1 MSIEG
6 RIAIDVAFS
15 DTTSDTGV
23 QSLKRLALTSTD
35 AYTSGKVA
43 LIAGRC
49 GTANV
54 SVSVAPS
61 GYLDASGSAVSFT
74 SISRYAF
81 ACSRAATFYDV
92 IATVKVFSDGGRVGI
107 TDAAVTTPSTLTID
121 PTFTSG
127 TASYSLVVVGT

>member
-43 LIAGRC
+43 IIAGTC

-54 SVSVAPS
+54 SVTLGPSV
-61 GYLDASGSAVSFT
+61 YLDASGSAVSFT

-81 ACSRAATFYDV
+81 ACSRAAKCYDFIGAV
-92 IATVKVFSDGGRVGI
+92 AFSDGSRVSV
-107 TDAAVTTPSTLTID
+107 TDTANTSPIALTID
-121 PTFTSG
+121 PQFTSG

>member
-23 QSLKRLALTSTD
+23 QSLKRLVLTSTD

-43 LIAGRC
+43 IIAGTMT
-49 GTANV
+49 TAGATI
-54 SVSVAPS
+54 SLAPTA
-61 GYLDASGSAVSFT
+61 YKDASGSAVSFT
-74 SISRYAF
+74 SVSRYAF
-81 ACSRAATFYDV
+81 ACSAPAYASESPAVRLFSNSNRVAVCDAYNTAA
-92 IATVKVFSDGGRVGI
+92 SS
-107 TDAAVTTPSTLTID
+107 VTLS

-127 TASYSLVVVGT
+127 TASYSLVIVGT